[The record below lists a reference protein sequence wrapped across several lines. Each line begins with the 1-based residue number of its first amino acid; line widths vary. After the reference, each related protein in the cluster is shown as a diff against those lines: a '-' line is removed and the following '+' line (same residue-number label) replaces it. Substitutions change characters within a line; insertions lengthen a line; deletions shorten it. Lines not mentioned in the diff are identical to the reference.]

1 MKVYFHLGTH
11 LKCAGTVAFI
21 LLASFLCCILTSLYD
36 IECINL
42 CNTKTTSLFPVSGWA
57 AIPKLKK
64 KQKNKKNKNSWK
76 KNNWTYEKSKWKLLP
91 VRTCLLVSFFV
102 TKYSQSDGIDHIFVL
117 LWSEGVTAY
126 PVLWTLEWVNCCK
139 FKVC

>member
-21 LLASFLCCILTSLYD
+21 LLASFLFCILTSVYD
-36 IECINL
+36 IEWLNL

-64 KQKNKKNKNSWK
+64 KTKKTRKTKIAERKTIGPMRNPNENYCLS
-76 KNNWTYEKSKWKLLP
+76 ELVCLSPFLLLNTP
-91 VRTCLLVSFFV
+91 NQTGL
-102 TKYSQSDGIDHIFVL
+102 TIFLFYFGVKVL
-117 LWSEGVTAY
+117 LHTQYCE
-126 PVLWTLEWVNCCK
+126 L
-139 FKVC
+139 

>member
-21 LLASFLCCILTSLYD
+21 LLASFLFCILTSLYD

-57 AIPKLKK
+57 AIPKFKK
-64 KQKNKKNKNSWK
+64 KTKKQEKQK
-76 KNNWTYEKSKWKLLP
+76 
-91 VRTCLLVSFFV
+91 
-102 TKYSQSDGIDHIFVL
+102 
-117 LWSEGVTAY
+117 
-126 PVLWTLEWVNCCK
+126 
-139 FKVC
+139 